1 MTNDQAPMTSKE
13 LRSHWSLVIVSDGDC
28 PRRFATLLAESRWNK
43 LPATAAR
50 QAHCQMEIDSHCHL
64 PLRTES
70 LSRLAAAK
78 TMDCSSEC
86 AVQKPAA
93 MQTPGATKA
102 AKQRVDSGVA
112 ALGCG
117 RWRLMVKRPA

>member
-1 MTNDQAPMTSKE
+1 
-13 LRSHWSLVIVSDGDC
+13 
-28 PRRFATLLAESRWNK
+28 
-43 LPATAAR
+43 
-50 QAHCQMEIDSHCHL
+50 MEIDSHCHL

-78 TMDCSSEC
+78 PMDCSSEC

-112 ALGCG
+112 ALGRG
-117 RWRLMVKRPA
+117 RWGLMVKRLMVKRPAKDQPGRTPSGGRVMYCS